1 MLTYSTTELTRQIPD
16 DYSDFADYIPDA
28 RNNSCI
34 GDMIAEYADGK
45 TNIYNDDLFEWAK
58 GNISVIDDTLKVYGN
73 FTSITQL
80 IATAQAK
87 EVEDELFAEIF
98 SINRFWACQMLE
110 SLGVREINENQ
121 VEKLDEFLEQQ
132 GSDLSFPAL
141 DEFLRKLIADK
152 D

>member
-1 MLTYSTTELTRQIPD
+1 MLTYSTTELKQQIPN

-28 RNNSCI
+28 SNDNCI
-34 GDMIAEYADGK
+34 GDMIREYADGK
-45 TNIYNDDLFEWAK
+45 TDIYNDNLFEWAK
-58 GNISVIDDTLKVYGN
+58 GNISVIDDTLKEYGN
-73 FTSITQL
+73 FTSVTQL

-110 SLGVREINENQ
+110 SLGVFEINENQ

-132 GSDLSFPAL
+132 GSDLSFPTL

-152 D
+152 E

>member
-1 MLTYSTTELTRQIPD
+1 MLTYSTTELTQQIPD

-34 GDMIAEYADGK
+34 GDMIKEYADGK
-45 TNIYNDDLFEWAK
+45 TDIYNDNLFEWAK

-132 GSDLSFPAL
+132 GPDLSFSTL

-152 D
+152 E

>member
-1 MLTYSTTELTRQIPD
+1 MLYSTTELTRQIPD

-45 TNIYNDDLFEWAK
+45 TDIYNDNLFEWAK
-58 GNISVIDDTLKVYGN
+58 GNISVIDDTLKEYGN
-73 FTSITQL
+73 FTSVTQL

-110 SLGVREINENQ
+110 SLGVYEINENQ
-121 VEKLDEFLEQQ
+121 VEKLDEFLEEQ

>member
-1 MLTYSTTELTRQIPD
+1 MLYSITELTQQIPS
-16 DYSDFADYIPDA
+16 DYSDFVDYIPNA
-28 RNNSCI
+28 SNNSCI

-58 GNISVIDDTLKVYGN
+58 GNISVIDDTLKAYGN

-121 VEKLDEFLEQQ
+121 VEKLDEFLEEQ